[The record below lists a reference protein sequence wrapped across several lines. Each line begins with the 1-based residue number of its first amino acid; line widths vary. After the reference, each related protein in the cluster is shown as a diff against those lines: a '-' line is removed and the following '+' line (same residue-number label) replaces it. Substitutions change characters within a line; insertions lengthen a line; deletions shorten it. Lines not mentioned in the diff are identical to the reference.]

1 MDLNLENKNVLITGA
16 SKGIGLAC
24 AKEFAAEGCNLHL
37 VSRTEE
43 DLLTAKNQI
52 ETENSVNITV
62 YPLDLS
68 RSSDVDTLAKKCSN
82 IDILINNAGAI
93 PAGNIEAID
102 EHTWREAWDLKVFG
116 YINMTRRFYP
126 LIKDNG
132 GGVIMNIIGLAGV
145 RVDRNYIAGSAGN
158 ASIIGFTNAMGA
170 HALDEGMR
178 VLGVCPG
185 AVQTERITT
194 MLKTR
199 AKDEKG
205 DENRWQDYFSGM
217 PLNRPALVEE
227 VADVVV
233 FLCSDRASWLTGTT
247 INLDGG
253 VANRGGY

>member
-1 MDLNLENKNVLITGA
+1 MDLNLKRKNVLISGA

-24 AKEFAAEGCNLHL
+24 AKGFAAEGCNLHL
-37 VSRTEE
+37 VSRTED
-43 DLLTAKNQI
+43 DLLTAKAQI
-52 ETENSVNITV
+52 NAISDVGITI

-68 RSSDVDTLAKKCSN
+68 QSSNVDKLAKECSD
-82 IDILINNAGAI
+82 IDILVNNAGAI
-93 PAGNIEAID
+93 PAGTIEAID
-102 EHTWREAWDLKVFG
+102 ERRWREAWDLKVFG
-116 YINMTRRFYP
+116 YINMTRQFYP
-126 LIKDNG
+126 LIKNNG
-132 GGVIMNIIGLAGV
+132 GGVIMNVIGLAGV

-205 DENRWQDYFSGM
+205 DEDRWQDYFSGM

>member
-1 MDLNLENKNVLITGA
+1 MDLNLKRKNVLISGA

-24 AKEFAAEGCNLHL
+24 AKGFAAEGCNLHL
-37 VSRTEE
+37 VSRTED
-43 DLLTAKNQI
+43 DLLTAKAQI
-52 ETENSVNITV
+52 NAISDVGITI

-68 RSSDVDTLAKKCSN
+68 QSSNVDKLAKECSE
-82 IDILINNAGAI
+82 IDILVNNAGAI

-102 EHTWREAWDLKVFG
+102 ERRWREAWDLKVFG
-116 YINMTRRFYP
+116 YINMTRQFYP
-126 LIKDNG
+126 LIKNNG
-132 GGVIMNIIGLAGV
+132 GGVIMNVIGLAGV

-205 DENRWQDYFSGM
+205 NEDRWQDYFSGM

>member
-1 MDLNLENKNVLITGA
+1 MDLNLKRKNVLISGA

-24 AKEFAAEGCNLHL
+24 AKGFAAEGCNLHL
-37 VSRTEE
+37 ASRTEE
-43 DLLTAKNQI
+43 DLLTAKAQI
-52 ETENSVNITV
+52 NAISDVDVTI

-68 RSSDVDTLAKKCSN
+68 QSSNVDKLAKECSE
-82 IDILINNAGAI
+82 IDILVNNAGAI

-102 EHTWREAWDLKVFG
+102 ERRWREAWDLKVFG
-116 YINMTRRFYP
+116 YINMTRQFYP
-126 LIKDNG
+126 LIKNNG
-132 GGVIMNIIGLAGV
+132 GGVIMNVIGLAGV
-145 RVDRNYIAGSAGN
+145 RVDRNYIAGSTGN

-205 DENRWQDYFSGM
+205 DEDRWQDYFSGM

>member
-1 MDLNLENKNVLITGA
+1 MDLNLRNKTVLITGG

-37 VSRTEE
+37 VSRTSE
-43 DLLTAKNQI
+43 DLETAKKEI
-52 ETENSVNITV
+52 EAENNIQVTIHS
-62 YPLDLS
+62 LDLS
-68 RSSDVDTLAKKCSN
+68 NSTNVDQLAKDCPK
-82 IDILINNAGAI
+82 IDILVNNAGAI
-93 PAGNIEAID
+93 PAGDIQAID
-102 EHTWREAWDLKVFG
+102 EERWRAAWDLKVFG
-116 YINMTRRFYP
+116 YINMTRRYYP
-126 LIKDNG
+126 IMRDTG
-132 GGVIMNIIGLAGV
+132 GGVIMNVIGLAGV
-145 RVDRNYIAGSAGN
+145 RVDKNYIAGSAGN
-158 ASIIGFTNAMGA
+158 ASIIGFTHAMGA
-170 HALDEGMR
+170 YALDEGMR

-205 DENRWQDYFSGM
+205 DESRWQDYFSGM

-233 FLCSDRASWLTGTT
+233 FLCSERASWLTGTT

>member
-1 MDLNLENKNVLITGA
+1 MDLNLRNKTVLITGG

-37 VSRTEE
+37 VSRTKE
-43 DLLTAKNQI
+43 DLENAKKEIEAEHDVQI
-52 ETENSVNITV
+52 MIHVS
-62 YPLDLS
+62 DLS
-68 RSSDVDTLAKKCSN
+68 DSKNVDQLVKNCPK
-82 IDILINNAGAI
+82 IDILVNNAGAI
-93 PAGNIEAID
+93 PAGDIQAVE
-102 EHTWREAWDLKVFG
+102 EERWRAAWDLKVFG
-116 YINMTRRFYP
+116 YINMTRRYYP
-126 LIKDNG
+126 LMKDAG

-158 ASIIGFTNAMGA
+158 ASIIGFTHAMGA

-233 FLCSDRASWLTGTT
+233 FLCSERASWLTGTT

>member
-1 MDLNLENKNVLITGA
+1 MDLNLKRKNVLISGA

-24 AKEFAAEGCNLHL
+24 AKGFAAEGCNLHL

-43 DLLTAKNQI
+43 DLLTAKAQI
-52 ETENSVNITV
+52 NAISDVDITI

-68 RSSDVDTLAKKCSN
+68 QSLNVDKLAKKCSE
-82 IDILINNAGAI
+82 IDILVNNAGAI

-102 EHTWREAWDLKVFG
+102 ERRWREAWDLKVFG
-116 YINMTRRFYP
+116 YINMTRQFYP
-126 LIKDNG
+126 LIKNNG
-132 GGVIMNIIGLAGV
+132 GGVIMNVIGLAGV
-145 RVDRNYIAGSAGN
+145 RVDRNYIAGSTGN

-205 DENRWQDYFSGM
+205 DEDRWQDYFSGM